1 MQALGKDMAAAVA
14 IHPGNPIPTLLL
26 PPAKWALPE
35 STRKKPSSF
44 EAWVQSS
51 ASLGKSWQQSPE

>member
-1 MQALGKDMAAAVA
+1 MQALREDMAAAVA

-26 PPAKWALPE
+26 PRAKWALPE

-44 EAWVQSS
+44 AFMAGDLTPKPGCNQ
-51 ASLGKSWQQSPE
+51 ALL